1 MHYYSTGSPF
11 YHERTTWYEPT
22 YIQPSII
29 SAPISST
36 IVEGNTSL
44 GTVELHM
51 NNPYVIFA
59 ILASILIAIVI
70 LAVISDYSKRNTRNA
85 RNQQNQ
91 QNAQTSRQTR
101 SNDDYSK
108 HAFVSTH
115 TTSQASDAGIQKV
128 SYANIPTSP
137 IPSAPLLEEESNSFY
152 KNSPPPPYSPPMQSV
167 YEGSNTIYVK
177 TTNNG
182 DSELSETG
190 VFGEKFSQDSVFDRS
205 QTSVLGES
213 LSRAETRRFSSS
225 TTFGHN

>member
-85 RNQQNQ
+85 RNQQN
-91 QNAQTSRQTR
+91 AQTSRQTQ

-108 HAFVSTH
+108 PAFVSTH
-115 TTSQASDAGIQKV
+115 TTSQASDAANQKV
-128 SYANIPTSP
+128 SHANPTSA
-137 IPSAPLLEEESNSFY
+137 IPSAPLLEEESDSFY

-182 DSELSETG
+182 DSKLNETG
-190 VFGEKFSQDSVFDRS
+190 VFGEKFSQDSVFDRT

-213 LSRAETRRFSSS
+213 LSQAETRRFSSS
-225 TTFGHN
+225 TTFGYN